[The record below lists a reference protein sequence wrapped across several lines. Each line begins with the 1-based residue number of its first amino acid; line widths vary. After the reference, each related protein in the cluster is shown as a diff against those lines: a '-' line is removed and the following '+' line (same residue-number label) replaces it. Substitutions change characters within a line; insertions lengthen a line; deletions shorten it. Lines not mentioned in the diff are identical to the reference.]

1 MERQHLI
8 GEIVCGV
15 VYGAVIIFAWIF
27 QMKISVNECI
37 ILSITYSILFVNN
50 TIFDVWVLKYK
61 RPTVRTIGLVI
72 LVCFYVYLAFK

>member
-1 MERQHLI
+1 MTHI
-8 GEIVCGV
+8 ICEIISGA

-27 QMKISVNECI
+27 QTKISVNECI

-50 TIFDVWVLKYK
+50 EILDVWFLKYK